1 MNLNKSKT
9 FTTVEKL
16 CRLYLGQ
23 PSETFAEVK
32 EKKMYIMWTDVAEQ
46 AVLKFNTV
54 PDNPVICV
62 NDLDKYSRYFKSR
75 DGLNRQW

>member
-9 FTTVEKL
+9 FATVEKL

-23 PSETFAEVK
+23 ASETFAEVK

-46 AVLKFNTV
+46 AV
-54 PDNPVICV
+54 
-62 NDLDKYSRYFKSR
+62 
-75 DGLNRQW
+75 

>member
-1 MNLNKSKT
+1 LKANSKKIINKYNKKEGHKASNETKLMNLNKSKT

-23 PSETFAEVK
+23 ASETFAEVK

-46 AVLKFNTV
+46 AV
-54 PDNPVICV
+54 
-62 NDLDKYSRYFKSR
+62 
-75 DGLNRQW
+75 